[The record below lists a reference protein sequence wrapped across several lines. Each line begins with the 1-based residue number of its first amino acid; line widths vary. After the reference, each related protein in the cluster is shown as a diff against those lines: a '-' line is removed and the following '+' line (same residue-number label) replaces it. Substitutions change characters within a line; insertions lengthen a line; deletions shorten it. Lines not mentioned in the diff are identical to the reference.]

1 MGEPLA
7 VFIGDPSAEAEG
19 VAQAL
24 RAAGFLVV
32 DVPMSM
38 LVPRV
43 AVQKPRVV
51 VLDADAPDARD
62 VIEELR
68 SVAGGQQIEIVLL
81 GGVSGGASTNA
92 DHPLSEEAVGFFP
105 RPVDVS
111 AVVHKVEVLTG
122 GPGEYQP
129 ARASAPPS
137 IAYPRRTAPPPSRLS
152 PPPRRSSLAAP
163 PTGFASEVP
172 RPSPT
177 GFALPRASSVPP
189 SRPSSGSSPPV
200 PMPPGSLPPGSI
212 PPASGTNG
220 GTRPGVGT
228 GVTSGTGTSVGP
240 APSPG
245 TVTFA
250 PGLRPAPLS
259 RRIEQ
264 LLADAEERI
273 GGQARVSD
281 SMFPS
286 PDEEL
291 AAVLPA
297 DLLAALDEPLE
308 EEDDDLEPERDGAR
322 VITAHGRRSEEV
334 HSEAPGHLGHVSAA
348 RGDRDERRPDSRD
361 TRYGEASSQAEPLWS
376 SALASVAPPPPPSAP
391 GRGRESQRAD
401 SFTPRDNDHGQYT
414 AHDIRESRAPR
425 DVRDSRGPQL
435 DPESTVSPTVAPV
448 ASPYID
454 KPASTLGGAAMR
466 FGGLLGV
473 GLGQGPNIGIAGIGP
488 SLPAGPA
495 SIAGYDGATMP
506 PSLAPNTVAPPTGR
520 QSMQLSPMSAM
531 RKIAPVPIDVPRAAL
546 AIPSVLG
553 PGDAAQ
559 ALAQIIAA
567 RVTGSLALEN
577 TDGVRRV
584 VVREGDLI
592 SAASGLETETLLAFL
607 GARGELPREL
617 VDRLAGKVP
626 PFGRH
631 AGAALIANGHL
642 RQDQLWPVLRAH
654 AEWVIG
660 RAIGV
665 SSGTLALEA
674 EPPGRLRGEPSVF
687 GGATGA
693 EVYLEVVRRVVSP
706 DLAVQRLGG
715 LGARLSFGANASM
728 LAECALEMTL
738 RERLERNSGETVG
751 AMIGASPEADLA
763 SVLYGLAALGVLETM
778 RAIAG
783 PRPPPSPAG
792 DAPDAL
798 DADAVRARVR
808 ARMQLVEEG
817 DYFELLGVNREATGY
832 EVRRAFLELRRAFEP
847 TRILT
852 PELADLRTDIETITF
867 VLDEAYEILRDSARR
882 ERYRRAIS

>member
-24 RAAGFLVV
+24 RAAGYLVV

-51 VLDADAPDARD
+51 VLDADSPDAQA
-62 VIEELR
+62 VIAELR

-81 GGVSGGASTNA
+81 GGVPGGTVTNA
-92 DHPLSEEAVGFFP
+92 EHPLSDEAVGFFP

-111 AVVHKVEVLTG
+111 AVVRKVEVLTG

-137 IAYPRRTAPPPSRLS
+137 IGYPRRSAAPPPRLS
-152 PPPRRSSLAAP
+152 PPP
-163 PTGFASEVP
+163 PTGFPASYH
-172 RPSPT
+172 
-177 GFALPRASSVPP
+177 LSSVPP
-189 SRPSSGSSPPV
+189 SDAPRGSARPLPRSSPPGSSPP
-200 PMPPGSLPPGSI
+200 
-212 PPASGTNG
+212 ASAG

-228 GVTSGTGTSVGP
+228 GVSTGVGLAP
-240 APSPG
+240 ALAPG
-245 TVTFA
+245 MASFA

-273 GGQARVSD
+273 GGQPRISD

-322 VITAHGRRSEEV
+322 VITAHGRRSEEA
-334 HSEAPGHLGHVSAA
+334 HSEAPGHLTAA
-348 RGDRDERRPDSRD
+348 RARDDRHDRPDSQD

-376 SALASVAPPPPPSAP
+376 SALASVAPPPPPSNP

-401 SFTPRDNDHGQYT
+401 TLSRDLDQGQYT
-414 AHDIRESRAPR
+414 AHEIRESRLPR
-425 DVRDSRGPQL
+425 EVRDSREPPA
-435 DPESTVSPTVAPV
+435 DPESTVSPTVSPA
-448 ASPYID
+448 ASHYLD

-473 GLGQGPNIGIAGIGP
+473 GFGQGPIGITSGGP
-488 SLPAGPA
+488 SMPAGPP

-520 QSMQLSPMSAM
+520 QAMPLSPMSGM
-531 RKIAPVPIDVPRAAL
+531 PKIAPVPTDVPRAAL

-553 PGDAAQ
+553 PGDAAH
-559 ALAQIIAA
+559 ALAQLIAA
-567 RVTGSLALEN
+567 RITGSLALEN
-577 TDGVRRV
+577 ADGVRRV

-592 SAASGLETETLLAFL
+592 SAASGLESETLLAFL
-607 GARGELPREL
+607 GVSGELPRETI
-617 VDRLAGKVP
+617 DRLAGKVP

-665 SSGTLALEA
+665 SSGTAALEA

-715 LGARLSFGANASM
+715 LGARLSFGSNASM
-728 LAECALEMTL
+728 LAECALEMSL
-738 RERLERNSGETVG
+738 RERIERNSGETVG
-751 AMIGASPEADLA
+751 GMIGASPEADLA
-763 SVLYGLAALGVLETM
+763 SVLYGLTALGVLETL
-778 RAIAG
+778 RAVPG
-783 PRPPPSPAG
+783 PRPTPTPGGAG
-792 DAPDAL
+792 EAPDAL
-798 DADAVRARVR
+798 DSDAVRARVR

-817 DYFELLGVNREATGY
+817 DYFELLGVSREATGY

-852 PELADLRTDIETITF
+852 PEVADLRTEIETITF

-882 ERYRRAIS
+882 ERYRRAISAP

>member
-51 VLDADAPDARD
+51 VLDADAPEARM
-62 VIEELR
+62 VIDELR
-68 SVAGGQQIEIVLL
+68 SVARGQQIEIVLL
-81 GGVSGGASTNA
+81 GGVPGGPETNA
-92 DHPLSEEAVGFFP
+92 DHPLAEEATGFFA

-111 AVVHKVEVLTG
+111 AVVRKVEVLTG
-122 GPGEYQP
+122 GPGEYEP
-129 ARASAPPS
+129 SRASAPPS
-137 IAYPRRTAPPPSRLS
+137 IGYPRRSAPPPPPSRLS
-152 PPPRRSSLAAP
+152 PPPRRALSSSPRGLERLASDVPPPA
-163 PTGFASEVP
+163 PTGFSL
-172 RPSPT
+172 PT
-177 GFALPRASSVPP
+177 SSVP
-189 SRPSSGSSPPV
+189 SPAPASV
-200 PMPPGSLPPGSI
+200 PPGSATGAGLGSG
-212 PPASGTNG
+212 AGTSSG
-220 GTRPGVGT
+220 GTRPGT
-228 GVTSGTGTSVGP
+228 G
-240 APSPG
+240 PG
-245 TVTFA
+245 TFLP

-273 GGQARVSD
+273 GGQPRISD

-297 DLLAALDEPLE
+297 ELLAALDEPLE

-322 VITAHGRRSEEV
+322 VITSHGRRSEEAQSDMPV
-334 HSEAPGHLGHVSAA
+334 NLLARAA
-348 RGDRDERRPDSRD
+348 SMTAQP
-361 TRYGEASSQAEPLWS
+361 EPLWS
-376 SALASVAPPPPPSAP
+376 SALASVAPPPSP
-391 GRGRESQRAD
+391 GAIRGRDLARPET
-401 SFTPRDNDHGQYT
+401 FTARDMDTGYT
-414 AHDIRESRAPR
+414 AHE
-425 DVRDSRGPQL
+425 VRDQR
-435 DPESTVSPTVAPV
+435 DRDRDRDAPAEP
-448 ASPYID
+448 ASFSGAPYGD
-454 KPASTLGGAAMR
+454 KPASTLGGGTVR
-466 FGGLLGV
+466 FSNLLGV
-473 GLGQGPNIGIAGIGP
+473 GGAPTLGVAGSLGPTSGQEA
-488 SLPAGPA
+488 
-495 SIAGYDGATMP
+495 ATLP
-506 PSLAPNTVAPPTGR
+506 PSLAPNTGR
-520 QSMQLSPMSAM
+520 QSLGISPLSAM
-531 RKIAPVPIDVPRAAL
+531 PKIAPVPTDLPRVAL
-546 AIPSVLG
+546 TIPSVLG

-567 RVTGSLALEN
+567 RGTGSLALEN
-577 TDGVRRV
+577 ADGVRRV
-584 VVREGDLI
+584 VLREGDLI
-592 SAASGLETETLLAFL
+592 SAASGLESETLLAFL
-607 GARGELPREL
+607 GMRGELPREL
-617 VDRLAGKVP
+617 IDRLAGKVP

-665 SSGTLALEA
+665 SSGTAALEA

-763 SVLYGLAALGVLETM
+763 SVLYGLTALSILEMM
-778 RAIAG
+778 RAVPG
-783 PRPPPSPAG
+783 RQTPSPAIAAG
-792 DAPDAL
+792 EPDAL

-817 DYFELLGVNREATGY
+817 DYFELLGVSREATGY

-852 PELADLRTDIETITF
+852 PELADLRGEIETITF
-867 VLDEAYEILRDSARR
+867 ILDEAYEILRDGARR
-882 ERYRRAIS
+882 ERYRRAISA